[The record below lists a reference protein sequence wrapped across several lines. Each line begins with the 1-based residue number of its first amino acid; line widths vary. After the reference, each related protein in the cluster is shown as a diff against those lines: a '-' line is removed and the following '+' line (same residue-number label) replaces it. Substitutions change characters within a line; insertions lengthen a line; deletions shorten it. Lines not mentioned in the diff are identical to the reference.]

1 MTYKQLM
8 GEVAALGF
16 EEGVED
22 ESSFR
27 YAANRA
33 LLQLANEYRT
43 YRTAV
48 FCLPAPRR
56 HRLAAART
64 LCPGEY
70 ISLFC
75 PAGGVSLRVGGRG
88 ILTADTGGKIARRIF
103 ERDDALFR
111 LCLPEGGTLTVRADG
126 YVMCGETAHYEGIF
140 TREEDIPLPEGGRD
154 ILLSDIP
161 DFLSAGELPADRRGT
176 PVRGAEIIGNRLT
189 LPAGCPGTVRLTYAH
204 LPEKNHGRQQGG
216 SHRRTAGGGTS
227 APTAH
232 RCLSLAGCRCLQGG
246 LLYEPVPGRR
256 QSSDGKCARE
266 YKYLLREYQ
275 RVGISSVFCIS
286 IQEKGGI

>member
-43 YRTAV
+43 YCTAV

-189 LPAGCPGTVRLTYAH
+189 MPAGCPGTVRLTYAH
-204 LPEKNHGRQQGG
+204 LPEKITADNKEEAIDVPPEAEHLLPLLTAAYLWLDADASKAGYYMSLYRDGVSRLTASVRGQINTSYG
-216 SHRRTAGGGTS
+216 STNAW
-227 APTAH
+227 A
-232 RCLSLAGCRCLQGG
+232 
-246 LLYEPVPGRR
+246 
-256 QSSDGKCARE
+256 
-266 YKYLLREYQ
+266 
-275 RVGISSVFCIS
+275 
-286 IQEKGGI
+286 